1 MVNNEEVDK
10 IILDFKIQ
18 NLVYDFYENNKN
30 HYLSILLDDK
40 IKFNLFYKYISILD
54 KVGDYMVSKGYSSN
68 VNIFPNE
75 FYESVLDVEFTK
87 VTISKHNYVNQ
98 TNSFNLNNK
107 LPKIQNGGEI
117 IDGIE
122 VSYEFKT
129 NFIAKSMPDDF
140 SSMELNF
147 IDDKLKESND
157 DFDGPI
163 FGGKEYIYYWTLSN
177 KTVTINKFRTN
188 VYVITY
194 SNFSGIKTEMR
205 YFICYGIKD
214 IERLNVLF

>member
-1 MVNNEEVDK
+1 MVNSEEVDK

-18 NLVYDFYENNKN
+18 NLVYDFYEDDKN

-40 IKFNLFYKYISILD
+40 MKFNIFYKYITILD
-54 KVGDYMVSKGYSSN
+54 SVCDYMINKGYSSN

-75 FYESVLDVEFTK
+75 VYENVLDVEFIK
-87 VTISKHNYVNQ
+87 VAIPKNNYNNQ
-98 TNSFNLNNK
+98 KNSFNLNDK
-107 LPKIQNGGEI
+107 LPNKKNEFDI

-122 VSYEFKT
+122 VSRDFKT
-129 NFIAKSMPDDF
+129 NFIEKSMPDDF
-140 SSMELNF
+140 SSVELNF
-147 IDDKLKESND
+147 ISDTLKQMND

-163 FGGKEYIYYWTLSN
+163 FGGSEYIYYWTLSN

-188 VYVITY
+188 VYVINY

-205 YFICYGIKD
+205 YFICYGIRD
-214 IERLNVLF
+214 IERLNSLF